1 MRLPVRDNDSIFFS
15 FFIPFFPF
23 VIIIFFLPWVILT
36 SDVEEVGGEGL
47 RMLVG
52 DSSEVTGFYY

>member
-1 MRLPVRDNDSIFFS
+1 MTPYFFLFLS
-15 FFIPFFPF
+15 LFFPF